1 MTRIFSALAVLSNLA
16 LLATFWLGWQIGD
29 ATSRDLAV
37 QGRVGFHFLAAVGAL
52 CFALLVHA
60 LVLTYFM
67 GTGRWLEE
75 TCQAYH
81 LGNEWQARSRN
92 LKWRIYPAMV
102 LSLVLLIGTGALGGA
117 ADPASALGFQG
128 LAGLT
133 AAQLHLTAAAVMLA
147 FNAIVNI
154 FEFLSLWRNGKLVN
168 EVLGEVRRIRLERG
182 LPV

>member
-1 MTRIFSALAVLSNLA
+1 MSTAA

-29 ATSRDLAV
+29 ATSRELAT
-37 QGRVGFHFLAAVGAL
+37 QGRVGVHFLTAVGAL

-75 TCQAYH
+75 TCQAYR
-81 LGNEWQARSRN
+81 LGDEWQSRSRN
-92 LKWRIYPAMV
+92 LKWRMYPAMV

-128 LAGLT
+128 IGGLT
-133 AAQLHLTAAAVMLA
+133 AAQLHLAVAAATLA
-147 FNAIVNI
+147 FNAFVNVY
-154 FEFLSLWRNGKLVN
+154 EFLSLRRNGLLVN

>member
-1 MTRIFSALAVLSNLA
+1 MTRIFSALAILSNLV
-16 LLATFWLGWQIGD
+16 LLATFWLGWRIGD
-29 ATSRDLAV
+29 ATSRELAV
-37 QGRVGFHFLAAVGAL
+37 QGQVGFHFLAAVGAL

-75 TCQAYH
+75 TCHAYH
-81 LGNEWQARSRN
+81 LGNEWQSRSRN
-92 LKWRIYPAMV
+92 LKWRIYPAMI

-128 LAGLT
+128 VGGMS
-133 AAQLHLTAAAVMLA
+133 AAQLHLAAAVVMLVT
-147 FNAIVNI
+147 NAIVNT
-154 FEFLSLWRNGKLVN
+154 FEFLALSRNGMLVN
-168 EVLGEVRRIRLERG
+168 EILGEVRRIRLERG